1 MQFIFYLH
9 EADEQNA
16 DSSWDQGPVS
26 TGEDLG
32 GLCDPGPGS
41 SGHKV
46 QMAQSQAVGARSKPG
61 SKVKGKAKCHRFE
74 QAAVV
79 GHRAEVD
86 IFEFRRGNRPQEAS
100 DPRRHPAPKHV
111 LLTQNVC
118 VGGLGCSFVSKPLRG
133 PCVSRKQPQ
142 LEAFQ
147 PSIKLETPGRTGERV
162 DWRHTAAPDN

>member
-32 GLCDPGPGS
+32 GSCDPGPGS

-118 VGGLGCSFVSKPLRG
+118 VGGLSCPFVSKPLRG
-133 PCVSRKQPQ
+133 PPCRQ
-142 LEAFQ
+142 E
-147 PSIKLETPGRTGERV
+147 
-162 DWRHTAAPDN
+162 TAAVRGFSTEHKIGNTW